1 MGALVAAVL
10 LIHFL
15 WIALVLIGVVWT
27 RGRPVWTSLH
37 LACLVWGIVVEVG
50 PWPCPLTML
59 EDFLE
64 ARGGERVVEGSFI
77 LHWVR
82 ALIYP
87 NAPYW
92 LVTTAGVTACSI
104 ILAVYA
110 WRASVW
116 WSNRAAREV

>member
-1 MGALVAAVL
+1 MGALASAVI
-10 LIHFL
+10 LIHLL
-15 WIALVLIGVVWT
+15 WIVLVLVGVVWT
-27 RGRPVWTSLH
+27 RGRPVWTSVH

-59 EDFLE
+59 EDYLE
-64 ARGGERVVEGSFI
+64 AHGGEHAMEGFI

-92 LVTTAGVTACSI
+92 LVTTAGVAACSI
-104 ILAVYA
+104 SLAIYA
-110 WRASVW
+110 RRSWVW
-116 WSNRAAREV
+116 WSRSGRGA